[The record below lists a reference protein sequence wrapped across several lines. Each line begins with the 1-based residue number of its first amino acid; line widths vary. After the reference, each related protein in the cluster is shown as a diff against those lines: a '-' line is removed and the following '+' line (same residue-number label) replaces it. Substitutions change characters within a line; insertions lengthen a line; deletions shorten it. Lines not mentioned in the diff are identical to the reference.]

1 MEAEKSGDRKDSRG
15 RGSGNGRSL
24 SLSLSE
30 EAYIRR
36 RGGIILF
43 NFWALVLYGWV
54 FQAAVEKGL
63 MVQWLRFLQKKWCG
77 QSRDTVV

>member
-1 MEAEKSGDRKDSRG
+1 
-15 RGSGNGRSL
+15 
-24 SLSLSE
+24 LSLSE

-43 NFWALVLYGWV
+43 NFWPFVLCGWF
-54 FQAAVEKGL
+54 FQAIVEKGL
-63 MVQWLRFLQKKWCG
+63 MVQWFRFLQKKWCG